1 MQPWD
6 AAALEGKEILPQ
18 MHVRQDKD
26 LCDFTQTELA
36 PAKAHVFTKLQQG
49 LNANSAYPA

>member
-18 MHVRQDKD
+18 MHVRHDKD